1 MELERQKNV
10 LVICHQAVM
19 RCLLGYFLD
28 KNSSDLPY
36 MECPLHQVI
45 KLTPVAYGCKM
56 EKICLHVPAVDTHRA
71 KPPVLSTNRSKEE
84 ALDGVPKP
92 LVVGEDKS

>member
-1 MELERQKNV
+1 MELERQENV
-10 LVICHQAVM
+10 LVVCHQAVM

-28 KNSSDLPY
+28 KNSSELPY

-56 EKICLHVPAVDTHRA
+56 EKICLHVPAVDTHRG
-71 KPPVLSTNRSKEE
+71 KPQVISSIRTKEE
-84 ALDGVPKP
+84 ALQGTPKP
-92 LVVGEDKS
+92 LVNDYHKS